1 MQTRESTQQ
10 TSSFSVPSI
19 LRTATVSDTKPQRDE
34 RAIRDALAALA
45 KLGLNV
51 TEADLGK
58 LNPPDEYE
66 DELALMAEVRAYFDV
81 SYKVSPRVRDG
92 TQRRCQF

>member
-1 MQTRESTQQ
+1 MSGKESQRNEQAVRE
-10 TSSFSVPSI
+10 
-19 LRTATVSDTKPQRDE
+19 
-34 RAIRDALAALA
+34 ALAALA

-51 TEADLGK
+51 TEEDLGK

-81 SYKVSPRVRDG
+81 AYKVSLIIFRCSV
-92 TQRRCQF
+92 TQPTGA